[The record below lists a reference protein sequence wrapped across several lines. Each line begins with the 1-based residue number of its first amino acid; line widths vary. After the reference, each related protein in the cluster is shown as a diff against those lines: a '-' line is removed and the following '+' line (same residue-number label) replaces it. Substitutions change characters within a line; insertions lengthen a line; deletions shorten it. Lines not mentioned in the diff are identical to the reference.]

1 MPTSPNYLPVY
12 TLSESTSPTTADYI
26 VSQAA
31 GSNGDVG
38 LINIA
43 TFIDK
48 FSDDLIDPL
57 TVTAFLNN
65 GWVAPT

>member
-38 LINIA
+38 LINIS

-48 FSDDLIDPL
+48 FADELIDQL
-57 TVTAFLNN
+57 TVTAFLDN

>member
-1 MPTSPNYLPVY
+1 MP
-12 TLSESTSPTTADYI
+12 TSPTTADYI

-48 FSDDLIDPL
+48 FADDLIDPL